1 MNKFRELDSTRCV
14 AGSLGVC
21 LAIWCACALAACSSS
36 GKIVSWQ
43 EEVKLSD
50 GRTIVIKHQERCDK
64 GYSGKRLEHC
74 IAREH
79 WVTLDLPEFAA
90 IPIVWHQSLSPIVVN
105 IDAGKLYVVGLP
117 PTGREDEMLGRPRPP
132 YIGFVWQGGQWKQI
146 AFEQTARV
154 KVVVASVMQPTAVYL
169 RQL

>member
-1 MNKFRELDSTRCV
+1 M
-14 AGSLGVC
+14 
-21 LAIWCACALAACSSS
+21 
-36 GKIVSWQ
+36 
-43 EEVKLSD
+43 
-50 GRTIVIKHQERCDK
+50 
-64 GYSGKRLEHC
+64 
-74 IAREH
+74 
-79 WVTLDLPEFAA
+79 DLPEFAA